1 MRVRCGLIQPHYRV
15 DYPGSIGPSAAAAG
29 HLIQSHGFAHVLII
43 AAVDNVNSVKSLLG
57 PMRYE
62 RN

>member
-1 MRVRCGLIQPHYRV
+1 MQVRCGLFQPHSEV
-15 DYPGSIGPSAAAAG
+15 DYSGSIGQTAVGAG
-29 HLIQSHGFAHVLII
+29 HLIQSYGFAHVLII